1 MPVWNT
7 LPTNR
12 DHVLLSSLPILSN
25 YCMRLYFITLVGNG
39 HAVLHE
45 VSCAV
50 KIFTVRENHW
60 IQENTAERLHQGYG
74 VMDNVLHSHIIY
86 YKEE

>member
-12 DHVLLSSLPILSN
+12 DHVLLSSCLS
-25 YCMRLYFITLVGNG
+25 YPTMRLYFITLVENG
-39 HAVLHE
+39 HAVLHD

-50 KIFTVRENHW
+50 KIFTVRENNW

-74 VMDNVLHSHIIY
+74 VMDNALHSHIIY